1 MATRV
6 MESSFAEYPTGIF
19 RYPLPEIYAFVS
31 RTAALTKALAAV
43 FEWLLVTSLPAKNP
57 RTLSYLAKMSTTL
70 VYRWKISTL
79 HSGSARLI
87 EVLSP
92 GAERSEMI

>member
-1 MATRV
+1 

-19 RYPLPEIYAFVS
+19 RYPLLEIYAFVS
-31 RTAALTKALAAV
+31 RTAALTNALAAV

-57 RTLSYLAKMSTTL
+57 RTFSYGAKMSTTL
-70 VYRWKISTL
+70 AYRSKTSTV
-79 HSGSARLI
+79 HSGFARSI
-87 EVLSP
+87 EVASP